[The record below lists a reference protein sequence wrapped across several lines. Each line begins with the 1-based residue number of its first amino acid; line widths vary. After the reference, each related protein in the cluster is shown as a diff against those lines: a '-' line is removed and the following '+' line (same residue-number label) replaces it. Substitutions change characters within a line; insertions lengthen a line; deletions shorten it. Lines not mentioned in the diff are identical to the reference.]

1 LGNVAGRGLIMRPSC
16 RFACCTLALI
26 PCPAAVGAQ
35 DLLVASMGTD
45 QVLRYNGTTGAPMGV
60 FASGSF
66 DGPEAM
72 TYGPDGNLYVIGAFS
87 YNVVRFNGTTGA
99 FIDEFVAPGAGGLS
113 NPTDLE
119 FGPDGHL
126 YVLPH
131 ISLDSESIWKY
142 NGSTGAFIG
151 LFGAGGGM
159 THTHGLTWGPDGN
172 LYHGR
177 IGEATIARF
186 SASGTLLGELGPDPG
201 ISTLSDLAFGPDG
214 NIYVTSISPGG
225 VLRYDGST
233 GAFIDE
239 FVPSGVATWGIR
251 FEPDSKLYVGFAG
264 AMSVVNRYD
273 AITGAFI
280 DEFISDGEG
289 GLAGAFGFAFTPIP
303 EPGGL
308 AIAALAGATLLHR
321 RRRR

>member
-1 LGNVAGRGLIMRPSC
+1 MRPRCLSASC
-16 RFACCTLALI
+16 CALALI
-26 PCPAAVGAQ
+26 LCPASVDAQ
-35 DLLVASMGTD
+35 DLLVASQGTD

-87 YNVVRFNGTTGA
+87 NNVVRFNGATGA
-99 FIDEFVAPGAGGLS
+99 FIDEFVASGSGGLS
-113 NPTDLE
+113 NPTDLD

-131 ISLDSESIWKY
+131 GSLGSESVWKY

-159 THTHGLTWGPDGN
+159 EHTHGLTWGPDSN

-177 IGEATIARF
+177 LGGATIARF
-186 SASGTLLGELGPDPG
+186 NSSGASLGELGPHSG
-201 ISTLSDLAFGPDG
+201 LSTLSDLAFGPDG

-233 GAFIDE
+233 GAFIGE
-239 FVPSGVATWGIR
+239 FVPSGVPTWGIR
-251 FEPDSKLYVGFAG
+251 FGPDSKLYVGFTS
-264 AMSVVNRYD
+264 SVSLVNRYD
-273 AITGAFI
+273 AITGALI
-280 DEFISDGEG
+280 DEFVSDGEG
-289 GLAGAFGFAFTPIP
+289 GLLFPFGFAFTPIP

-308 AIAALAGATLLHR
+308 AIAALAGATVLHR